1 MKLSE
6 MNQDSYYLLCYTRL
20 PVDETTY
27 APKLAYSMH
36 LAWSENKADFQP
48 LGHNSGVLFA
58 KATDNSDGTMNAKSL
73 KKPYLFYLK
82 DGTYGVL
89 AIRTEADGSKDESSK
104 GSVLLFTSKDLLH
117 YKEEGLIDLKGDT
130 FVTDIAC
137 HYDMSQMKYIIRFR
151 DDEGAY
157 YQNKTSDLN
166 PLTECSA
173 PKKTEPFTL
182 EEVTADIEGIVPRNV
197 ISISKETAR
206 RLAGK
211 LLVPENDR
219 IEVPAECQ
227 ASCAEDLKKVKA
239 TAYYTDGT
247 TASKN
252 IDWDTSSI
260 DWNGAG
266 VYPITGRVHQDHFE
280 NPIAIHRADPCIGRW
295 NGKYYFIAT
304 NDADNNH
311 SLYIREADNIPDLVH
326 AEEIKILDT
335 NMYEHLG
342 GLLWAP
348 EFHIVR
354 GELYIFHAGTPG
366 EFHKEQSHVMK
377 LKKGGNPVKA
387 EDWEMPVRVLK
398 KDGSYLYEDGITLD
412 MTCFELGEDVFVV
425 WAQRQ
430 FTPVDQGS
438 WLYIAKVSPE
448 EPWKLITDPV
458 LLSKPD
464 YGWANNHVF
473 VDEGP
478 FTLMINKKIF
488 LTFASALIDE
498 TYTVGLL
505 SADLGADLMNPM
517 SWIKENYPI
526 LTSRS
531 VPGEYGPG
539 HNSYVTDEDG
549 IVWNA
554 YHARFGIGEPRS
566 SGIRRVHFDIDGYPV
581 LDLTEDKDLKKELAA
596 VQTKVYVPERE
607 HAGKEIYEAAVTV

>member
-1 MKLSE
+1 MKRSD
-6 MNQDSYYLLCYTRL
+6 MNQDSYYLLCYTRV

-36 LAWSENKADFQP
+36 VAYSENKCDFQP
-48 LGHNSGVLFA
+48 LNHNSGILFA
-58 KATDNSDGTMNAKSL
+58 KATDNSDGTLNAKSL
-73 KKPYLFYLK
+73 KNPYLFYRK
-82 DGTYGVL
+82 DGSFGVL
-89 AIRTEADGSKDESSK
+89 AISVLGDGSEDISSK
-104 GSVLLFTSKDLLH
+104 GSVLFFTSTDLLH

-130 FVTDIAC
+130 FVQDITC
-137 HYDMSQMKYIIRFR
+137 HYDMSQMKYIIRWS
-151 DDEGAY
+151 DTEGNY
-157 YQNKTSDLN
+157 YQNKTSDLS
-166 PLTECSA
+166 PQCELSA
-173 PKKTEPFTL
+173 PKKTEAFSIEP
-182 EEVTADIEGIVPRNV
+182 VTTDIEGAVPRNV
-197 ISISKETAR
+197 ISISKEIACK
-206 RLAGK
+206 LVGK
-211 LLVPENDR
+211 LTVPENIS
-219 IEVPAECQ
+219 IEVPKECK
-227 ASCAEDLKKVKA
+227 AACEEDLKKIKA
-239 TAYYTDGT
+239 IAGYSDGT
-247 TASKN
+247 TAVKN
-252 IDWDTSSI
+252 IDWDESEI
-260 DWNGAG
+260 DWKKPGT
-266 VYPITGRVHQDHFE
+266 YHIKGRVHQDHFE
-280 NPIAIHRADPCIGRW
+280 NPIAINRADPCIGRW

-311 SLYIREADNIPDLVH
+311 SLYIREADNIPDLLQAKEH
-326 AEEIKILDT
+326 KILDT
-335 NMYEHLG
+335 TMYEHLG
-342 GLLWAP
+342 NLLWAP

-366 EFHKEQSHVMK
+366 EFVKEQSHVMK
-377 LKKGGNPVKA
+377 LKKGGNPIKA
-387 EDWEMPVRVLK
+387 EDWTMPLRVLK
-398 KDGSYLYEDGITLD
+398 KDGSYLYDAGITLD
-412 MTCFELGEDVFVV
+412 MTCFEHGEDVFVV

-478 FTLMINKKIF
+478 FALITDKKVF

-505 SADLGADLMNPM
+505 SADLDVDLLDVA
-517 SWIKENYPI
+517 SWTKENYPL

-549 IVWNA
+549 TVWNA

-566 SGIRRVHFDIDGYPV
+566 SGIRRVHFDMEGYPV
-581 LDLTEDKDLKKELAA
+581 LDLVEEKDLNKELAE
-596 VQTKVYVPERE
+596 VHTIVSVS
-607 HAGKEIYEAAVTV
+607 